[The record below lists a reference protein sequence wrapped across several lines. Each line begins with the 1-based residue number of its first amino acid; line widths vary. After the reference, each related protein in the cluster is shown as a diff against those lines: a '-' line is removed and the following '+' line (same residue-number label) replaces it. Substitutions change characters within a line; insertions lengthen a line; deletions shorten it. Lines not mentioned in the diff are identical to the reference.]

1 MLKNLLTPHVRAQA
15 LRFLRLFVVAAAAL
29 LVALP
34 AGVPVTLS
42 LVVSVVIA
50 SAETAYRQIFPV
62 KPSPPNSGS

>member
-42 LVVSVVIA
+42 LVVSVVIGA
-50 SAETAYRQIFPV
+50 SEVAFRQVFPAGGGT
-62 KPSPPNSGS
+62 PPN